1 VKNRIYDI
9 LDRHPEMLPQAPE
22 TSDLFGVAG
31 MQWLDQTVLPGEDDR
46 LLTSELELLKFLKQK
61 ISQSNGKVKE
71 IAKKDRRTRLLQSI
85 PGIGPFFSVLILY
98 EIDDIS
104 RFRDEKKLC
113 AYAGLVPSTHASG
126 GKVFHGR
133 ITKTGSKWL
142 RWASIEAAQ
151 TAVRGDSEFRAYYQ
165 RIRIRKGTNAAKV
178 ATARRLL
185 TIVYRLLRQG
195 RFYEKRNTDVGKS
208 IAPAAL
214 VTD

>member
-1 VKNRIYDI
+1 
-9 LDRHPEMLPQAPE
+9 L
-22 TSDLFGVAG
+22 
-31 MQWLDQTVLPGEDDR
+31 
-46 LLTSELELLKFLKQK
+46 
-61 ISQSNGKVKE
+61 
-71 IAKKDRRTRLLQSI
+71 
-85 PGIGPFFSVLILY
+85 LILY

-142 RWASIEAAQ
+142 RWAAIEAAQ
-151 TAVRGDSEFRAYYQ
+151 TAVRSNPEFHAYYQ
-165 RIRIRKGTNAAKV
+165 RLRMKKGSNAAKV

-185 TIVYRLLRQG
+185 TIVYRLLLQERPY
-195 RFYEKRNTDVGKS
+195 RRKIITPRMVTN
-208 IAPAAL
+208 PAAL